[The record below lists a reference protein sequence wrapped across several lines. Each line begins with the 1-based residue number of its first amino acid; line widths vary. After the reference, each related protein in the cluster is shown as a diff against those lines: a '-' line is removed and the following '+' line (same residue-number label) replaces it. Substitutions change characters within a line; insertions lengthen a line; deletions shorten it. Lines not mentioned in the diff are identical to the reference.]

1 MPFAFFSVIN
11 QPTLHQYFH
20 VQLYKFKFIYAMHSH
35 FALLNAHVALS
46 RYASTLEC
54 VWLWASS
61 RQPIQCSCAS
71 LVEIRK
77 FRFLN
82 SYPHYSIKITTL
94 YITLLTYNAVAFI
107 SKYTLQ
113 TFVCKVYFSCHKVSS
128 HSSSGSLLM
137 TKSGLDGSR
146 TRVQKPFPCSST
158 IIVSCLNFPQ
168 VIEN

>member
-11 QPTLHQYFH
+11 QLTLHQYFH

-35 FALLNAHVALS
+35 
-46 RYASTLEC
+46 YT
-54 VWLWASS
+54 
-61 RQPIQCSCAS
+61 
-71 LVEIRK
+71 
-77 FRFLN
+77 
-82 SYPHYSIKITTL
+82 IKITTL
-94 YITLLTYNAVAFI
+94 YITLITYNAVAFI

>member
-20 VQLYKFKFIYAMHSH
+20 VQLYKFRFVKFISALYHKNNDTVYHS
-35 FALLNAHVALS
+35 NN
-46 RYASTLEC
+46 
-54 VWLWASS
+54 
-61 RQPIQCSCAS
+61 IQCRCFY
-71 LVEIRK
+71 LKRHLTN
-77 FRFLN
+77 FR
-82 SYPHYSIKITTL
+82 
-94 YITLLTYNAVAFI
+94 
-107 SKYTLQ
+107 LQ
-113 TFVCKVYFSCHKVSS
+113 VSFSCHKVSS

-137 TKSGLDGSR
+137 TRSGLDGSR